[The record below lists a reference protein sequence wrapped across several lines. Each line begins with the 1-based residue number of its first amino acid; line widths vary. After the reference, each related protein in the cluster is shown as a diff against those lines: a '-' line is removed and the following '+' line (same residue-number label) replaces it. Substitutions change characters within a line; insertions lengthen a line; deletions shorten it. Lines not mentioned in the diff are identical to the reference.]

1 MDLYFALLTFF
12 LINYM
17 MDPIGNVP
25 AFISIIKE
33 DRRRKAV
40 KYLLI
45 CLIIILSFAFIA
57 NLLFKL
63 FGIAIKI
70 FRIVAGILLVILG
83 IKMIFLKHR
92 ELRPLPFIISLY
104 AGPGVI
110 TTTIYMLSKAD
121 GLEEEI
127 FVYITVFLAIL
138 FSWICIALYER
149 YKKYFEGIIKYAINW
164 KALLLIIF
172 GTYFIIDAIF

>member
-33 DRRRKAV
+33 DRERKAI

-45 CLIIILSFAFIA
+45 CLAIILFFAFVA

-63 FGIAIKI
+63 FSIAIKI
-70 FRIVAGILLVILG
+70 FRIVAGFLLIVLG
-83 IKMIFLKHR
+83 IKMIFFKHK
-92 ELRPLPFIISLY
+92 ELQPLPFIISLY

-121 GLEEEI
+121 ELEEEI
-127 FVYITVFLAIL
+127 FVYITVFLAIF
-138 FSWICIALYER
+138 FSWICISLYER
-149 YKKYFEGIIKYAINW
+149 YKKYFNGIIKYAINW
-164 KALLLIIF
+164 KAILLIVF
-172 GTYFIIDAIF
+172 GIYFIIDAIF